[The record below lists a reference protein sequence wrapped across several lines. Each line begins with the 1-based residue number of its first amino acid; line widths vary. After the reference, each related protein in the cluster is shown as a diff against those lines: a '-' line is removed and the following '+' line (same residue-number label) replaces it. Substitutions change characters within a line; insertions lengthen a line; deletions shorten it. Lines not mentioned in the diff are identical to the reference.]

1 MGTNNLFSIPWEGW
15 LSGLHQAAAG
25 QSRDVLRDHRRM
37 GSQSFGKR
45 PPSSTEGA
53 CHQVTAMDGCLPA
66 RASLA
71 GAPITQQQRKVLA
84 VDDAIQI
91 EVVLRVDGSVGIRL
105 PGPEE
110 ESEIG
115 TVHDPVAIEV
125 SLA

>member
-1 MGTNNLFSIPWEGW
+1 MGTTTCSRSPGK
-15 LSGLHQAAAG
+15 AG
-25 QSRDVLRDHRRM
+25 CQGFTKPLQGRPAMFFEIIGRM